1 MCVPLLTLE
10 YVIFGTLNFCFH
22 LRPYPRNVLAASFYP
37 LLVVG
42 LVTQYFVSTIDGM
55 NSFFSLCE
63 LVVLQILLSVNE
75 NLTLCKTIA
84 KKRNTQEMSFVFTA
98 FCFMATFCG
107 SILLALLEKMQRG
120 ENVGFNKKG

>member
-10 YVIFGTLNFCFH
+10 YVIFGTLNFYFH

-75 NLTLCKTIA
+75 NLTSCKTIERQGPEKEHTRDVICFHCFLFYGHILWQYSA
-84 KKRNTQEMSFVFTA
+84 CFTGKNA
-98 FCFMATFCG
+98 AWRECG
-107 SILLALLEKMQRG
+107 
-120 ENVGFNKKG
+120 V